1 MRSLRA
7 AVLVGGLQ
15 GCCIALLLAA
25 RGIEVVLYERN
36 DVLLGAAATA
46 NEGKIHLGYVYASDP
61 TLATARTM
69 IRGALAFAPFVREHL
84 DASPERLRLSSPNA
98 YAVHRESQRSVD
110 DIAAYLSR
118 VHRLVVEANEASSGD
133 YFGFDLD
140 RAVERWSGSQIAAT
154 FAPAAIQAVFQTP
167 EIAIDPLALADIVRR
182 RISDA
187 AGRIEVRLR
196 HVVTAV
202 ETNRLGLDVHASSP
216 DGATREK
223 YDHVINALWDGRI
236 AIDKTLGL
244 RPGRLTMNRFK
255 YGLRI
260 AARDCDVP
268 STTIVLG
275 PFGDVITYGDR
286 TIYMSWYPACMKAR
300 SAGDQPI
307 PLPTIPSGPLRSD
320 IAADTLAALSA
331 IMPGLQTVRLEAV
344 ADYTVRGG
352 VIVAWGQTDID
363 DPASELHRRFEIG
376 VHSVGSYHSVDPGK
390 LTMAPYFAG
399 VCVARICAE

>member
-1 MRSLRA
+1 MPSLRA
-7 AVLVGGLQ
+7 AVLGGGFQ

-25 RGIEVVLYERN
+25 RGAEVVLYDRN
-36 DVLLGAAATA
+36 EVLLGAAATA
-46 NEGKIHLGYVYASDP
+46 NEGKVHLGYVYASDP

-69 IRGALAFAPFVREHL
+69 ICGALAFAPFVRGRL

-110 DIAAYLSR
+110 EIAAYLSR
-118 VHRLVVEANEASSGD
+118 VHRLVVEANEASPGD
-133 YFGFDLD
+133 YFGIDLG
-140 RAVERWSGSQIAAT
+140 RAVERWSAAQVASA
-154 FAPAAIQAVFQTP
+154 FAPANIEAVFQTP
-167 EIAIDPLALADIVRR
+167 EIAIDPLALAEIVRQ

-202 ETNRLGLDVHASSP
+202 ATNRLGLHVHASGP
-216 DGATREK
+216 DGVSRDS

-236 AIDKTLGL
+236 AVDKTLGL
-244 RPGRLTMNRFK
+244 KAGRLAMNRFK

-260 AARDCDVP
+260 ADPGFDVP

-275 PFGDVITYGDR
+275 PFGDVIAYGDG

-300 SAGDQPI
+300 SEGDQPI
-307 PLPTIPSGPLRSD
+307 PLPTTPSDPLRSD
-320 IAADTLAALSA
+320 IAANTLAALGA
-331 IMPGLQTVRLEAV
+331 IMPGLQAIRLEAV

-352 VIVAWGQTDID
+352 VIVAWGRTDID

-376 VHSVGSYHSVDPGK
+376 VHSVGNYHSVDPGK
-390 LTMAPYFAG
+390 LTMAPYFAE
-399 VCVARICAE
+399 VCADRICEE